1 MFVEVRLRRSN
12 FYGGV
17 AWLDDNTIVFTNVG
31 FDLRSVSA
39 SGGDVSGSL
48 TSHAGRGDGSAT
60 PLPGGRGVLY
70 QSCTTNCVTSELRV
84 LDLRSGE
91 AHQLVANASRGWYLP
106 TGDLLFVRTD
116 GAALAA
122 PFDLRTLALTGSPV
136 PVLDNV
142 EIRTFF
148 PELAVA
154 NDGTL
159 LYTAGAAA
167 TLSTTLV
174 RVDRSGRV
182 TPIDTTWAGGFNSF
196 ALSPDGRSM
205 AVGVD
210 AGTTRDIWIKQLDH
224 GPFTRLTFSGQDR
237 QPTWSPDGRTVA
249 FVRDTLDGGDIW
261 AKQADG
267 SGPDHVVGHIGRL
280 VQEVEWSSDGSWL
293 LIRTD
298 NTDVGRGDVFGIRVG
313 WDTTPVPLAASRYEE
328 LTPAL
333 SPDGRWLAYTSSESG
348 QQEVYVRP
356 FPATS
361 EGHWQVSIGGGS
373 QPLWSRNSRGLF
385 YLSPEPRRMMH
396 AELAPGPR
404 FSVANRTALF
414 PLSPTLQIDQFHRAF
429 ELTPDGRFFVFR
441 ARASTNARQT
451 AESQLVLVENWFTE
465 LRALLG
471 GK

>member
-1 MFVEVRLRRSN
+1 
-12 FYGGV
+12 
-17 AWLDDNTIVFTNVG
+17 
-31 FDLRSVSA
+31 VSA
-39 SGGDVSGSL
+39 TL
-48 TSHAGRGDGSAT
+48 ASHAGRGDGSAT

-70 QSCTTNCVTSELRV
+70 QSCTTNCVASELRV

-122 PFDLRTLALTGSPV
+122 QFDLHTLTLTGSPV

-142 EIRTFF
+142 AIQTFF

-154 NDGTL
+154 NNGTL
-159 LYTAGAAA
+159 IYGAGTAAS
-167 TLSTTLV
+167 LSTTLA

-182 TPIDTTWAGGFNSF
+182 TPIDTGWAGGFNSF

-210 AGTTRDIWIKQLDH
+210 AGTSRDIWIKHLDH
-224 GPFTRLTFSGQDR
+224 GPFTRLTFTGQDR

-249 FVRDTLDGGDIW
+249 FLRDTLEGGDIW
-261 AKQADG
+261 AKRVDG
-267 SGPDHVVGHIGRL
+267 SGPDHLIGHIDRL
-280 VQEVEWSSDGSWL
+280 VQEVEWSADGKWFL
-293 LIRTD
+293 VRTD
-298 NTDVGRGDVFGIRVG
+298 NTDVGRGDIFGIQLG
-313 WDTTPVPLAASRYEE
+313 GDTTPMPLVASRYEE

-361 EGHWQVSIGGGS
+361 EGHWQVSIEGGS
-373 QPLWSRNSRGLF
+373 HPRWAPNSRELF
-385 YLSPEPRRMMH
+385 YLSPDPRRMMD

-404 FSVANRTALF
+404 FSVARRTTLF
-414 PLSPTLQIDQFHRAF
+414 ALSPILQIDSFHWAF
-429 ELTPDGRFFVFR
+429 ELTPDGRSFVFR
-441 ARASTNARQT
+441 ARASDNARQT
-451 AESQLVLVENWFTE
+451 AERLILVENWFTE
-465 LRALLG
+465 LRERL
-471 GK
+471 KQ